1 MDDAT
6 PAGDPG
12 EPANSPDSRRTLMV
26 GCAALAVYLAGLG
39 CMFLGNHDA
48 DETRPAIVAEQR

>member
-6 PAGDPG
+6 PAGEPG
-12 EPANSPDSRRTLMV
+12 QSANSRGSRRTLMV

-39 CMFLGNHDA
+39 CMFLGDHGA
-48 DETRPAIVAEQR
+48 DETRPVTVAEQR